1 MAATTSLREPNAFER
16 FAESLL
22 FGNRLVVLAIFAVIT
37 VAMGYFAAQLRVDA
51 GFKKMIPLQHEYMRT
66 FLDYEKEFGGANR
79 ILIAV
84 IDKNGDMFNQKFFQT
99 MENITRDAKTIDSV
113 DSARVS
119 SIFTPNVR
127 FVEVV
132 EDGFAGGNVIPQNFT
147 PNVPGFQAT
156 AEQFA
161 TIRANIEKASI
172 VGRLVAKDFSGAMVW
187 VDLVPEDPAR
197 GVKVDY
203 NKVAAQLEAIRQKYE
218 NAQTSV
224 AIIGFAK
231 MVGDISN
238 GAQSVAV
245 FFLVTIALTWL
256 LLFLYSFSI
265 KLASLTVACALVAVI
280 WMLGVLRLL
289 GFGIDPMNMLTPFLI
304 FAIAVSHGEQMIN
317 RFRGEIFFGGLE
329 QGSVQQLR
337 ARARFAVGPLMAA
350 KRSFQALLVPVSVAL
365 VAGCIGFATILI
377 IPVRIIFELAVTATV
392 GVALTILTDLILLP
406 VLLSFCRLRNLERKR
421 EYRLRQLTQ
430 FDKLW
435 TVLARL
441 TRPAVAA
448 VVILLG
454 IAIWFVAERYG
465 SQVMVGD
472 AQKGVAELR
481 ADARYNLDAE
491 LISDKFAL
499 GVDILNVIAEAAPNA
514 CTTSYP
520 VMETLDRF
528 AWHMR
533 NVEGV
538 AQVITLPIAAKIV
551 NAGWNEG
558 NIRWRVL
565 PRDNDTLRQD
575 TQGFET
581 DSGLLNTDCSAM
593 PVMLF
598 LTDHR
603 SSTIDRV
610 VAAVKKFRDDN
621 HVFAGPKA
629 NLRAD
634 LAKQAAAAQAAGKT
648 FTSDQLN
655 LRLATGNV
663 GVAAATNDE
672 VRAVDRTMLY
682 LLYAAVFVMC
692 LISFRSPRAAL
703 CIVLPLVLVTELG
716 HSLMVAMH
724 IGKKVNTLTVLALG
738 VGIGVDYAIYLFARM
753 HEAMTFRV
761 EFAAADVA
769 EAAAEASEAAA
780 HAAGIGAERAT
791 HLFNRIYE
799 AMASGAPFT
808 AADMDSEL
816 LRIDAE
822 DGADTTSPAAV
833 ARRSERAA
841 RAYAA
846 LHVSRDGRLT
856 QTEFVAGQGGH
867 RSLSESYFIALK
879 TTGIAI
885 FYTALTLAV
894 GVAMW
899 IFSDLKFQADMG
911 VMLTFMFVVNMIA
924 AIVFLPALCRWLLRP
939 TEKA

>member
-1 MAATTSLREPNAFER
+1 MA
-16 FAESLL
+16 
-22 FGNRLVVLAIFAVIT
+22 
-37 VAMGYFAAQLRVDA
+37 YFAMQLRVDA

-79 ILIAV
+79 ILVAV
-84 IDKNGDMFNQKFFQT
+84 MDKNGDMFNQAFFQT

-113 DSARVS
+113 DAARVS

-132 EDGFAGGNVIPQNFT
+132 EDGFAGGNVIPQTFT
-147 PNVPGFQAT
+147 PNVEGFKAT
-156 AEQFA
+156 PEQFA
-161 TIRANIEKASI
+161 TIKANIEKASI

-203 NKVAAQLEAIRQKYE
+203 NKIAGQLEDIRHKYE
-218 NAQTSV
+218 NEHTTV

-231 MVGDISN
+231 MVGDISD
-238 GAQSVAV
+238 GAKSVIA
-245 FFLVTIALTWL
+245 FFFVTILFTWL
-256 LLFLYSFSI
+256 LLFAYSLSW
-265 KLASLTVACALVAVI
+265 KLASLTVACALVAVV
-280 WMLGVLRLL
+280 WMLGALHLL

-329 QGSVQQLR
+329 QGTVEQLR
-337 ARARFAVGPLMAA
+337 ARERFAVPPLTAA
-350 KRSFQALLVPVSVAL
+350 KRSFAALLVPGAVAL
-365 VAGCIGFATILI
+365 VAGCLGFATILI

-406 VLLSFCRLRNLERKR
+406 VLLSYCKLRNLEAKR

-435 TVLARL
+435 AILTHLSRPVPAAIVIILGLA
-441 TRPAVAA
+441 AWAA
-448 VVILLG
+448 
-454 IAIWFVAERYG
+454 AAQYG
-465 SQVMVGD
+465 SRVLVGD

-481 ADARYNLDAE
+481 PDARYNRDAE

-499 GVDILNVIAEAAPNA
+499 GVDILNVIAEGAPNA

-528 AWHMR
+528 AWDMR

-538 AQVITLPIAAKIV
+538 AQVITLPMAAKIV
-551 NAGWNEG
+551 NGGWNEG

-581 DSGLLNTDCSAM
+581 DSGLLNGDCSAM
-593 PVMLF
+593 PVMMF

-603 SSTIDRV
+603 ATTIDRV
-610 VAAVKKFRDDN
+610 VDAVKKFRDDN
-621 HVFAGPKA
+621 KVFAGGNV
-629 NLRAD
+629 NLREQ
-634 LAKQAAAAQAAGKT
+634 LAKAGADAKAT
-648 FTSDQLN
+648 DQLN

-663 GVAAATNDE
+663 GVMAATNDE

-692 LISFRSPRAAL
+692 LLSFRSPRAAL

-716 HSLMVAMH
+716 HSLMVALD

-738 VGIGVDYAIYLFARM
+738 VGIGVDYAIYIFARM
-753 HEAMTFRV
+753 REAMTYSV
-761 EFAAADVA
+761 EFAAADVNRDFELTA
-769 EAAAEASEAAA
+769 EELAQFEK
-780 HAAGIGAERAT
+780 
-791 HLFNRIYE
+791 
-799 AMASGAPFT
+799 
-808 AADMDSEL
+808 DMDLDSKAGSEL
-816 LRIDAE
+816 GVGGPARSDAPAPTF
-822 DGADTTSPAAV
+822 ADLDINKD
-833 ARRSERAA
+833 ER
-841 RAYAA
+841 
-846 LHVSRDGRLT
+846 VSQQEYVVGHGGGRT
-856 QTEFVAGQGGH
+856 
-867 RSLSESYFIALK
+867 LSESYFIALK

-894 GVAMW
+894 GVGTWA
-899 IFSDLKFQADMG
+899 FSQLKFQADMG

-939 TEKA
+939 TEKT